1 MCGCGF
7 RSARPWRL
15 RGGRHLGGPAPTLRR
30 RPEGGAL
37 MIPSWL
43 CLACLSG
50 QAMWISQH
58 CTNLFFAFLFSLVEV
73 VHVSLSLSRKEAHSY
88 RDDGGRKVGGRQGRM
103 KMVFSHSSSC
113 DTQWYRSRLSKRN
126 GMGAKVSWLMVP
138 SEPFA

>member
-1 MCGCGF
+1 
-7 RSARPWRL
+7 
-15 RGGRHLGGPAPTLRR
+15 
-30 RPEGGAL
+30 

-88 RDDGGRKVGGRQGRM
+88 RDDGGKKVGGRQGRM
-103 KMVFSHSSSC
+103 KMVLFPS
-113 DTQWYRSRLSKRN
+113 DVQWYRFRLSKRN
-126 GMGAKVSWLMVP
+126 GMGA
-138 SEPFA
+138 